1 VRGARGQAGWRARRV
16 PRFRAHR
23 LRVVASAV
31 LHVVRVFVG
40 DDNTGGN
47 PLGVF
52 LDGRDVAP
60 PSRQGIATELGFG
73 ETVFVDD
80 TSRGELRIFTPATEL
95 PFAGHPLVG
104 TAWLLARE
112 RVPVDVLNPPAAAVP
127 TWERGGF
134 TWIRARPEDAPR
146 FELVELEDAAAVD
159 SYPTPERGD
168 EMLEVWAWRN
178 ERSGEVRARVFAG
191 AVGVAEDEATGAA
204 AVGFVAHVGRAVRIH
219 QGRGS
224 LLLAHPGDGGTV
236 DVGGRVE
243 LVETRQYPLS

>member
-1 VRGARGQAGWRARRV
+1 MRGAGGQARRRARRV
-16 PRFRAHR
+16 SPFCVRR
-23 LRVVASAV
+23 LRVVGSPV

-40 DDNTGGN
+40 DDDSGGN

-52 LDGRDVAP
+52 LDGGEVP
-60 PSRQGIATELGFG
+60 PASRQRVAAELGFG

-80 TSRGELRIFTPATEL
+80 TSSGELQIFTPAVEL

-112 RVPVDVLNPPAAAVP
+112 RAPVDVLKPPAASVP

-134 TWIRARPEDAPR
+134 TWIRARPADAPQ
-146 FELVELEDAAAVD
+146 FELVELEDDAAVD
-159 SYPTPERGD
+159 RYPTPDRGD
-168 EMLEVWAWRN
+168 EMLEVWAWRD
-178 ERSGEVRARVFAG
+178 EPGGEVRARVFAG
-191 AVGVAEDEATGAA
+191 AIGVTEDEATGAA
-204 AVGFVAHVGRAVRIH
+204 AVGLVAHVRRSLRIH

-236 DVGGRVE
+236 DVGGRVA
-243 LVETRQYPLS
+243 LVETREHPLP

>member
-1 VRGARGQAGWRARRV
+1 VRGAGGQAGRRARRV
-16 PRFRAHR
+16 PRLGVRR
-23 LRVVASAV
+23 LRVVASPV

-40 DDNTGGN
+40 DDDAGGN

-52 LDGRDVAP
+52 LDGGEVPAA
-60 PSRQGIATELGFG
+60 SRQRVASELGFS

-80 TSRGELRIFTPATEL
+80 PSSGELRIFTPSVEL

-112 RVPVDVLNPPAAAVP
+112 RAPVDVLNPPAAIVP

-134 TWIRARPEDAPR
+134 TWIRARPDDAPQ
-146 FELVELEDAAAVD
+146 FEFVELEDDAAVD
-159 SYPTPERGD
+159 RYPTPGRGD
-168 EMLEVWAWRN
+168 EMLEVWAWRD
-178 ERSGEVRARVFAG
+178 EPSGEVRARVFAG
-191 AVGVAEDEATGAA
+191 AIGVTEDEATGAA
-204 AVGFVAHVGRAVRIH
+204 AVGLVAHVGRSLRIH

-236 DVGGRVE
+236 DVGGRVA
-243 LVETRQYPLS
+243 LVETREHPLP

>member
-1 VRGARGQAGWRARRV
+1 VRGLGGRAGRLARRV
-16 PRFRAHR
+16 PRSLARR
-23 LRVVASAV
+23 LRLVATAV

-40 DDNTGGN
+40 DDDGGGN

-52 LDGRDVAP
+52 LDGGQVAAA
-60 PSRQGIATELGFG
+60 SRQPIAAELGFS
-73 ETVFVDD
+73 ETVFVDEA
-80 TSRGELRIFTPATEL
+80 SNGELRIFTPAVEL

-112 RVPVDVLNPPAAAVP
+112 RSRVTALNPPAAAVP

-146 FELVELEDAAAVD
+146 FDLVELENAAAVD
-159 SYPTPERGD
+159 RYRTPAAGD
-168 EMLEVWAWRN
+168 EMLEVWAWRD
-178 ERSGEVRARVFAG
+178 ESKGEVRARVFAG

-204 AVGFVAHVGRAVRIH
+204 AVGFVAHVRRSVRIH

-224 LLLAHPGDGGTV
+224 LLLAKPGDGGTV

-243 LVETRQYPLS
+243 LVEVRQHPLP